1 MVIFHSDVSLSK
13 INPILH
19 GYPLV
24 QHRSGKPIERNMSE
38 RSVGGWKTHVFYYWK
53 VRPKSIEI
61 SMFPMNIYELPIVHG
76 MWITTFHHPKSI
88 EHPIL
93 HGLIPTIDSYL
104 PITSHNKSHENGISQ
119 VETTSTLKRCQ
130 KDSSGTATCGST
142 SETRRKRKS
151 CHG

>member
-1 MVIFHSDVSLSK
+1 MNSMKNCDFPYSDVSLSK
-13 INPILH
+13 KITRFFMATLWFNGTWL
-19 GYPLV
+19 
-24 QHRSGKPIERNMSE
+24 N
-38 RSVGGWKTHVFYYWK
+38 GGWKTHVCFFLLLESKAKIHW
-53 VRPKSIEI
+53 
-61 SMFPMNIYELPIVHG
+61 NIHVSYELPIVHG